1 MKLSLVNTPRGFLVP
16 ESDADYDS
24 KARLRIGETY
34 TAEIK
39 LVRNPEFHRLYF
51 QMMRTAWEFLP
62 EAIRTER
69 FHDNQDAFR
78 KCIEITAGYYEEFY
92 SQRFKDWVQGPK
104 SIAFEKL
111 DETGFRE
118 LYNSVRNVLDKILTR
133 YISMETFEQHFMRF

>member
-51 QMMRTAWEFLP
+51 QMIRTAWEFLP

-69 FHDNQDAFR
+69 FRGSQDAFR
-78 KCIEITAGYYEEFY
+78 KCMEITAGYYEEFY
-92 SQRFKDWVQGPK
+92 SPRFRDWVQGPK

-118 LYNSVRNVLDKILTR
+118 LYNGVRDVLDKILTR